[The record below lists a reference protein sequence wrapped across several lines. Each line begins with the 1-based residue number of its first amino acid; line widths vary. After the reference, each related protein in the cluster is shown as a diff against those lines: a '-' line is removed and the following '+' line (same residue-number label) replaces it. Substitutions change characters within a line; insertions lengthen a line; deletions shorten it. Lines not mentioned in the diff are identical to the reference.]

1 MLTVLTF
8 PLHYRL
14 FRRGN
19 NAAKQL
25 DPEAGTELLA
35 KDGKVEIKGE
45 EDGKNEKND
54 SGTDVT
60 VAVTDDNE
68 ANDKSNVKVYGDS
81 KKMPAWKRIVYSMVA
96 IIIALVI
103 VTVVSIYSTSGHTSR
118 GPLGEPLAITD
129 CGLVKGFKENDIYV
143 FKGIPYA
150 LPPIGELRWK
160 PPMQASSFND
170 CWTGTYEAFN
180 SSAICFQKP
189 ISGHNLEM
197 SEDCLYLDIIT
208 PSLSPPVPRPVVVYI
223 PADNPLQGHS
233 ASDIK
238 WRPTTALA
246 DAQDVTFVTIN
257 YRTNVF
263 GFMVLDLLTDR
274 MRPPTSGN
282 YGVMDMIAALKWVQ
296 RNIRNF
302 GGDPEKVR

>member
-1 MLTVLTF
+1 M
-8 PLHYRL
+8 
-14 FRRGN
+14 
-19 NAAKQL
+19 
-25 DPEAGTELLA
+25 A
-35 KDGKVEIKGE
+35 KDGKVEIKSE

-60 VAVTDDNE
+60 VAITDDNE
-68 ANDKSNVKVYGDS
+68 ANGETGKDGKIREDTQ
-81 KKMPAWKRIVYSMVA
+81 KKAYWKRVA
-96 IIIALVI
+96 ISLSCI
-103 VTVVSIYSTSGHTSR
+103 VVVLIVVSIVSVLTSSGHTSR

-129 CGLVKGFKENDIYV
+129 CGPVKGYKENDIYV

-189 ISGHNLEM
+189 ISGYNLEM

-208 PSLSPPVPRPVVVYI
+208 PSLSPPVLRPVVVYI
-223 PADNPLQGHS
+223 PVDHPLQGHS
-233 ASDIK
+233 SADIR
-238 WRPTTALA
+238 WRPTTAIA
-246 DAQDVTFVTIN
+246 DAKDVTFVTIN

-263 GFMVLDLLTDR
+263 GFMALDILSER

-282 YGVMDMIAALKWVQ
+282 YGIMDMIAALKWVQ
-296 RNIRNF
+296 RNIRSF
-302 GGDPEKVR
+302 GGDPEKVWVTLLYIYSNSNLDISKSLFKRL